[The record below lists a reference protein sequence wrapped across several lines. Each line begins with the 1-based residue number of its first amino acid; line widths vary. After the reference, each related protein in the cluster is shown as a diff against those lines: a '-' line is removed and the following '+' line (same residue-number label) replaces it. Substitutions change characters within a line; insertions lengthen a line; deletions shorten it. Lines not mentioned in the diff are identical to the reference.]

1 MKKIALLLSVFF
13 TLTAVA
19 QVKQTVTKS
28 NVIFRI
34 KNMGVMTGGSFNGLV
49 ADIKFDPANLS
60 ASSIDAFVDAR
71 TIDTDNGLRDNHLKS
86 TDYFDVDRYPKISM
100 KSVSFKHKR
109 AGNYTGIFNVTIKNK
124 TKTVEV
130 PFTYTAD
137 GSVAN
142 FEGSFRINRLDFGIG
157 DTSMVLSNEAT
168 VSIKLETAK

>member
-1 MKKIALLLSVFF
+1 MKKLLLAFTLF
-13 TLTAVA
+13 LTLTATA

-34 KNMGVMTGGSFNGLV
+34 KNLGVTTGGSFGGLA

-60 ASSIDAFVDAR
+60 ASSIDAAVDAR

-100 KSVSFKHKR
+100 KSISFKHKK
-109 AGNYTGIFNVTIKNK
+109 GNNYTGIFNVTIKDK

-130 PFTYTAD
+130 PFTYTTS
-137 GSVAN
+137 GSAAN
-142 FEGSFRINRLDFGIG
+142 FEGSFQINRLDFGIG